1 MNWVKLLSGASVVL
15 VVLWIA
21 GSTVELFATTFS
33 IGPHVT
39 ASLAVVAFLAV
50 ALAVTIL
57 AGARNRR
64 WLENPDSYW

>member
-1 MNWVKLLSGASVVL
+1 MDRVKLLSGAFVIL
-15 VVLWIA
+15 VVLWSA

-39 ASLAVVAFLAV
+39 ASLAVVAFLGV
-50 ALAVTIL
+50 VLAVTIL
-57 AGARNRR
+57 AGARSRR